1 MLIHKSLPV
10 PEWIS
15 SGLGF
20 LCPKEGTSGLPSRQP
35 GQSRVVFSEQA
46 GRVLGAGGGLEPLR
60 SPSMQ
65 GRYLYCIFTVNK
77 LINDNKGKIK
87 ESTLSI

>member
-1 MLIHKSLPV
+1 MGYHPV
-10 PEWIS
+10 SQDRAVWYS
-15 SGLGF
+15 AS
-20 LCPKEGTSGLPSRQP
+20 K
-35 GQSRVVFSEQA
+35 QA
-46 GRVLGAGGGLEPLR
+46 GSLGRGGLEPLR